1 MGGVRR
7 RMGGLQKPQALSKD
21 SDKAEAQRDQGAGS
35 RSHWVTGP
43 GCPISCSSTYTMDS
57 SVTAMGRTLRRTPE
71 HSKCLASAGESPAS
85 KPTWVSPAQP
95 DVMEKVSRE
104 NPVIT

>member
-1 MGGVRR
+1 
-7 RMGGLQKPQALSKD
+7 
-21 SDKAEAQRDQGAGS
+21 
-35 RSHWVTGP
+35 
-43 GCPISCSSTYTMDS
+43 MDS

-71 HSKCLASAGESPAS
+71 HSKCLASAGESPAR